1 MAYRGPTS
9 ASASADANIRQELR
23 KRRSDFLGFDVNA
36 MEDGNLCACVYFVR
50 VAMIHW
56 IVCFADAKEMADAIP
71 PPPDLKT
78 LLRQSASDYRA
89 MTSSA
94 SAEELELA
102 RKESEI
108 IETLEKEEQERMSS
122 SSASA
127 NDRSHDGAE
136 YEMTAEIDQL
146 AREWQMDAMGVSS
159 WKTERYYTI
168 HIPVQSPINYSNL
181 IMAFKFNP
189 ISC

>member
-1 MAYRGPTS
+1 
-9 ASASADANIRQELR
+9 
-23 KRRSDFLGFDVNA
+23 
-36 MEDGNLCACVYFVR
+36 
-50 VAMIHW
+50 
-56 IVCFADAKEMADAIP
+56 MADAIP

-94 SAEELELA
+94 SVEERELA
-102 RKESEI
+102 RKEREI

-159 WKTERYYTI
+159 WKTEKYYTI
-168 HIPVQSPINYSNL
+168 HILVQSPINYSNL

-189 ISC
+189 ISCCNLQVVNSTGRPNAVAVKVPARSRGNCLDSPSTASGATTVES